1 MKQRETSLFFFPSTV
16 VLDVVQSVC
25 LKKLIFLKSEG
36 TVVMNGEQEV

>member
-1 MKQRETSLFFFPSTV
+1 MKGRRSDVRRSSTV